1 MWSAKVHQNDTW
13 NLTVKG
19 VHLMQYIHLQP
30 ISKFI
35 KILHTIKTFHHTQVR
50 EMWCMSCL
58 PPLPNVCGEKGHVWK
73 QVPRPPLW
81 NLTCTSISSF
91 LFFQALFLCKPLP
104 KSQPSILTFSS
115 YKIKWYSI
123 LVAAMKKAKL
133 WLYLST
139 TLWIVE
145 VKLHTFIISMLN
157 VLCGQLQ
164 ALP

>member
-1 MWSAKVHQNDTW
+1 MWTTKVHQNDAR
-13 NLTVKG
+13 NLSVKG

-30 ISKFI
+30 IPKFI
-35 KILHTIKTFHHTQVR
+35 KILHTIKTFQQTQLR

-91 LFFQALFLCKPLP
+91 FFFQALFLCEPLP

-115 YKIKWYSI
+115 YKRKWHSI
-123 LVAAMKKAKL
+123 LVAAMNKAKL
-133 WLYLST
+133 WL
-139 TLWIVE
+139 
-145 VKLHTFIISMLN
+145 
-157 VLCGQLQ
+157 
-164 ALP
+164 